1 MPDEAIDTSD
11 IPELDQS
18 FFKSA
23 EIRLPKSKA
32 PVTIRLDQDVLDWYR
47 SLGKGYQTKIN
58 AILRLYMDA
67 NKGRSSTS
75 SDQRNL

>member
-18 FFKSA
+18 FFESA
-23 EIRLPKSKA
+23 EIRLPKTKA
-32 PVTIRLDQDVLDWYR
+32 PVTIRLDQDVLEWYR

-67 NKGRSSTS
+67 NKRRSS
-75 SDQRNL
+75 D